1 MSVINSNIKTIA
13 FPHSTIHTTIS
24 YHQVMLYGREVLVE
38 SIIKAV
44 SCLNS
49 SVSDPG
55 LALCAS
61 CPVTVL
67 YLDPRPSVIFGSSPG
82 IDQALLVE
90 ACKVRVPL
98 LQAEQSTVGGRGC
111 YLLVGDYAA
120 LHAQWSRAF

>member
-1 MSVINSNIKTIA
+1 MCA
-13 FPHSTIHTTIS
+13 WPW
-24 YHQVMLYGREVLVE
+24 
-38 SIIKAV
+38 
-44 SCLNS
+44 
-49 SVSDPG
+49 PG
-55 LALCAS
+55 SFHVS

-82 IDQALLVE
+82 IDQTLLVE

-98 LQAEQSTVGGRGC
+98 LQAEESTVGGRGR